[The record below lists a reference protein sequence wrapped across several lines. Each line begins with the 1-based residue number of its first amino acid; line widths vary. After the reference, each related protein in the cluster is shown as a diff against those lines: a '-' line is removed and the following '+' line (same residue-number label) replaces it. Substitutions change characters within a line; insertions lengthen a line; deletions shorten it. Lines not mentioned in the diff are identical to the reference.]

1 MVARARKGRAGEPV
15 AVDARAVLGPVPAVA
30 GTWQPYLDAAHAA
43 GKIVE
48 HRHFWE
54 LAVLFALQGR
64 ARRTGE
70 ATRPGPPGRWCE

>member
-1 MVARARKGRAGEPV
+1 MVARARKGAGEPV
-15 AVDARAVLGPVPAVA
+15 EPVDARAVLGPVPAVA